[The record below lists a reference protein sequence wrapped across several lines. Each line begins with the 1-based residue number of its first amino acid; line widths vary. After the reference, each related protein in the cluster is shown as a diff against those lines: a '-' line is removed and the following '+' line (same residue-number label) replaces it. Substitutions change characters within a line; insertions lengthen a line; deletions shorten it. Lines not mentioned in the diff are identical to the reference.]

1 MNSFIDAIAF
11 NFQTSGEN
19 FQVLFPKLPQRKFLH
34 LRDENKRKQ
43 LFLFDL
49 MIAEVEFF
57 NDGRKSTDG
66 FYNQMGKNGI
76 STQWYINSHLKV
88 VEFFKN
94 GVREG
99 ISTSYHSNGVINN
112 ILNYKNNKVDGE
124 AEGNQIGIWNFYTRN

>member
-1 MNSFIDAIAF
+1 MK
-11 NFQTSGEN
+11 TRE
-19 FQVLFPKLPQRKFLH
+19 
-34 LRDENKRKQ
+34 
-43 LFLFDL
+43 

-124 AEGNQIGIWNFYTRN
+124 AVFYRDDGTKDADGSYSEGNQIGIWNFYTRN